1 MNLFKG
7 KLLMIASLAP
17 FSLAT
22 ANPELVD
29 ERYKLTL
36 FAENPDLSTP
46 VGCTVGQDGRVFV
59 IESHTH
65 FRPEDYKG
73 PKEDR
78 ILAFSDSDGDG
89 RADKREIYFEGGR
102 HTMSIAA
109 DGKGGFYVATRSQ
122 VYRLK
127 DENGDGKA
135 DKKETLVELKTPG
148 KYPHNGLCGLALT
161 SDHSRLYFGLGE
173 NLGKPY
179 EIISHDGKTE
189 ITRLKGGG
197 EGGNI
202 YSYHLKTGSL
212 TLIATGF
219 WNPFG
224 ICLTPKG
231 VMFCVDN
238 DPDSRPQNRLL
249 KIVPGGDYGYQYRY
263 GRSGTHPLQAWDG
276 DLPGTLPMIC
286 GTGEAACAVIPHGN
300 KLWVTSWANGRIEE
314 YSLRENGSSYTATMK
329 AIIKGGPDFRP
340 VDFAHA
346 GDGSIYFTDWVNAS
360 YQLHG
365 KGRLWKLTPLR
376 EKPAL
381 PATAG
386 ALLEEED
393 RKMPDAGS
401 LKDIDNDRFAL
412 ATALWKITRAK
423 KAGALQWD
431 SLSINARIALL
442 TASRWQ
448 EKHDHSLID
457 RALDD
462 PSADIRI
469 AAVRIIADHRIA
481 AFKEKLSDMLPANDK
496 DTQLHRVLKAAIKEL
511 GN

>member
-1 MNLFKG
+1 MNLLKG
-7 KLLMIASLAP
+7 TLLMVAYLAP
-17 FSLAT
+17 LSLTT
-22 ANPELVD
+22 ANPDLID
-29 ERYKLTL
+29 ESYKLTL
-36 FAENPDLSTP
+36 FAENPDLFTP
-46 VGCTVGQDGRVFV
+46 VGCAVGQDGRVFV

-78 ILAFSDSDGDG
+78 ILAFSDLDGDG
-89 RADKREIYFEGGR
+89 KAEKREIYFDGGR

-109 DGKGGFYVATRSQ
+109 GGKGCFYVATRSQ

-135 DKKETLVELKTPG
+135 DNKEILVELKTPG

-161 SDHSRLYFGLGE
+161 SDRSRLYFGLGE

-179 EIISHDGKTE
+179 EIISHDEKRE

-202 YSYHLKTGSL
+202 YSYDIETGLL

-224 ICLTPKG
+224 ICLTPEG
-231 VMFCVDN
+231 RMFCVDN

-249 KIVPGGDYGYQYRY
+249 NIVPGGDYGYQYRY

-286 GTGEAACAVIPHGN
+286 GTGEAACAVIPHGR

-314 YSLRENGSSYTATMK
+314 YTLREKDSSYTATMK
-329 AIIKGGPDFRP
+329 TIIKGGPDFRP

-346 GDGSIYFTDWVNAS
+346 KDGAIYFTDWVNAS

-365 KGRLWKLTPLR
+365 KGRLWKLTPLK
-376 EKPAL
+376 EKPVIPL
-381 PATAG
+381 TAS
-386 ALLEEED
+386 ALLNEEYE
-393 RKMPDAGS
+393 KTPNANS
-401 LKDIDNDRFAL
+401 LKAMENDRFSL
-412 ATALWKITRAK
+412 ATALWKITKAK
-423 KAGALQWD
+423 KTEALQWD
-431 SLSINARIALL
+431 SLSNNAKIALL
-442 TASRWQ
+442 TARRWQ
-448 EKHDHSLID
+448 EKHDYSLISG
-457 RALDD
+457 ALDD

-469 AAVRIIADHRIA
+469 AALRIIADHRINS
-481 AFKEKLSDMLPANDK
+481 FKEKLIDMLPANDN

-511 GN
+511 GD